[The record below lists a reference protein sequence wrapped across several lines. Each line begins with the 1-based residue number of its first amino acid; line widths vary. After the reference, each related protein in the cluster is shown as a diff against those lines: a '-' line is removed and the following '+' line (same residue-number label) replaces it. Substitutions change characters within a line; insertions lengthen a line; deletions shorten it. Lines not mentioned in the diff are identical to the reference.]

1 MTPEEIKKI
10 NELFAR
16 NDKLSAEVAELKSN
30 HATSHNDT
38 LIAINARLDDIST
51 SIDTLTKNCD
61 EKSGDKK

>member
-16 NDKLSAEVAELKSN
+16 NDKLTAEVAELKSN
-30 HATSHNDT
+30 HTTSYNDT

-51 SIDTLTKNCD
+51 SIDTLTKNC
-61 EKSGDKK
+61 GDKK